1 MSIFVIEIEETLTK
15 HFKVEAETADQAKGF
30 VSDKYSEAEED
41 FILSTSD
48 YCQTKFIDVTDDIHF
63 ESETIYSV

>member
-1 MSIFVIEIEETLTK
+1 MSIFIIEIEETLIK
-15 HFKVEAETADQAKGF
+15 HFKVEAETASQAKEL
-30 VSDKYSEAEED
+30 VSDKYAEAGED
-41 FILSTSD
+41 FVLSTSD